1 MPRQEDQGGDHPGA
15 DENVSPS
22 GLKKEETKVAIVQQ
36 EHTDEGCPNVEQIK
50 KLKGEIKRL
59 RQDLIMKGTTN
70 KKRGAMQQ
78 DEDNLSDDSDLDEDE
93 KAIVRM
99 MPQEMREMI
108 AELEQAGANKGYI
121 KKKIRQSVN

>member
-22 GLKKEETKVAIVQQ
+22 GLKKEETKVAILQQ

-70 KKRGAMQQ
+70 KKRGAM
-78 DEDNLSDDSDLDEDE
+78 
-93 KAIVRM
+93 
-99 MPQEMREMI
+99 
-108 AELEQAGANKGYI
+108 
-121 KKKIRQSVN
+121 

>member
-1 MPRQEDQGGDHPGA
+1 M
-15 DENVSPS
+15 
-22 GLKKEETKVAIVQQ
+22 AIVQQ

-70 KKRGAMQQ
+70 KKRGGMQQ
-78 DEDNLSDDSDLDEDE
+78 DEDNLSDDSELDEDE

-99 MPQEMREMI
+99 MP
-108 AELEQAGANKGYI
+108 
-121 KKKIRQSVN
+121 

>member
-1 MPRQEDQGGDHPGA
+1 M
-15 DENVSPS
+15 S
-22 GLKKEETKVAIVQQ
+22 IVQ

-70 KKRGAMQQ
+70 KKRMQQ

-99 MPQEMREMI
+99 MP
-108 AELEQAGANKGYI
+108 
-121 KKKIRQSVN
+121 